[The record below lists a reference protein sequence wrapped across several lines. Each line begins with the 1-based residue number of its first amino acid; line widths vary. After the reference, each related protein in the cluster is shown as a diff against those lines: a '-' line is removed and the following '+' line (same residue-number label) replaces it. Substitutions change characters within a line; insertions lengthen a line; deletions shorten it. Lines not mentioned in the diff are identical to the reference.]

1 MTKENRHVIIKL
13 SNKERETKMKI
24 IETLK
29 VNEINTKQIETS
41 NGTKK
46 VLSFKA
52 YPFEHYIGGIWL
64 PDSVNYGDIVTV
76 YIDQIK
82 AETKGDK
89 TYYNASFAK
98 VTPEFNLNR
107 DNNEPQ
113 NNTVDLFGG
122 GSSADISDDQ
132 LPF

>member
-1 MTKENRHVIIKL
+1 
-13 SNKERETKMKI
+13 MKI

-29 VNEINTKQIETS
+29 VNETNTKQVETS
-41 NGTKK
+41 KGTKK

-76 YIDQIK
+76 FIDQIK

-89 TYYNASFAK
+89 TYYNASYAK
-98 VTPEFNLNR
+98 VAPEFNLNR

-113 NNTVDLFGG
+113 NNTADLFGG
-122 GSSADISDDQ
+122 GSPVDIPDED

>member
-1 MTKENRHVIIKL
+1 
-13 SNKERETKMKI
+13 MKI

-29 VNEINTKQIETS
+29 VNETNTREVETS

-76 YIDQIK
+76 FIDQIK

-89 TYYNASFAK
+89 TYYNASYAK

-107 DNNEPQ
+107 DNRGNVYDDPHGGMAP
-113 NNTVDLFGG
+113 NTDNLFGG
-122 GSSADISDDQ
+122 STPADIPDDQ

>member
-1 MTKENRHVIIKL
+1 
-13 SNKERETKMKI
+13 MKI

-29 VNEINTKQIETS
+29 VNEINTKQVETS

-64 PDSVNYGDIVTV
+64 PDSVNYGDIVTI
-76 YIDQIK
+76 YIDQVK
-82 AETKGDK
+82 AESKGDK
-89 TYYNASFAK
+89 TYYNASYAK

-107 DNNEPQ
+107 DNNEQ
-113 NNTVDLFGG
+113 QNNNTVDLFGG
-122 GSSADISDDQ
+122 GSPADIPDDQ

>member
-1 MTKENRHVIIKL
+1 
-13 SNKERETKMKI
+13 MKI

-29 VNEINTKQIETS
+29 VNETNTREVETAK
-41 NGTKK
+41 GTKK

-64 PDSVNYGDIVTV
+64 PDSVNYDDIVTV

-89 TYYNASFAK
+89 TYYNASYAK

-107 DNNEPQ
+107 DNRGNVYDDPHGEMAP
-113 NNTVDLFGG
+113 NTDNLFGG
-122 GSSADISDDQ
+122 ASPADIPDDQ

>member
-1 MTKENRHVIIKL
+1 
-13 SNKERETKMKI
+13 MKI

-29 VNEINTKQIETS
+29 VNEINTKQVETS

-82 AETKGDK
+82 AETKGGK

-107 DNNEPQ
+107 DNNETQ
-113 NNTVDLFGG
+113 NNTVDSFSGNTHV
-122 GSSADISDDQ
+122 DIPDEQ

>member
-1 MTKENRHVIIKL
+1 
-13 SNKERETKMKI
+13 MKI

-29 VNEINTKQIETS
+29 VNETNTREVETS

-64 PDSVNYGDIVTV
+64 PDSVNYDDIVTV
-76 YIDQIK
+76 YIDQVK

-89 TYYNASFAK
+89 TYYNASYAK

-107 DNNEPQ
+107 DNRGNVYDDPHGGMAP
-113 NNTVDLFGG
+113 NTDNLFGG
-122 GSSADISDDQ
+122 SAPADIPDDQ

>member
-1 MTKENRHVIIKL
+1 
-13 SNKERETKMKI
+13 MKI

-29 VNEINTKQIETS
+29 VNEINTKEVETAK
-41 NGTKK
+41 GTKK

-52 YPFEHYIGGIWL
+52 YPFDHYIGGIWL
-64 PDSVNYGDIVTV
+64 PDNVNYGDIVTV
-76 YIDQIK
+76 FIDQIK
-82 AETKGDK
+82 TETKGDK
-89 TYYNASFAK
+89 TYFNASYAK

-107 DNNEPQ
+107 DNNEPK

-122 GSSADISDDQ
+122 SSPADIPDEQ

>member
-1 MTKENRHVIIKL
+1 
-13 SNKERETKMKI
+13 MKI

-29 VNEINTKQIETS
+29 VNEINTKQVETS

-52 YPFEHYIGGIWL
+52 YPFDHYIGGIWL

-107 DNNEPQ
+107 DNRGNVYDDPHGGMAP
-113 NNTVDLFGG
+113 NTDNLFGG
-122 GSSADISDDQ
+122 NAPADIPDDQ

>member
-1 MTKENRHVIIKL
+1 
-13 SNKERETKMKI
+13 MKI
-24 IETLK
+24 IETLR
-29 VNEINTKQIETS
+29 VSELNTKQVETAK
-41 NGTKK
+41 GTKK

-76 YIDQIK
+76 FIDQIK

-89 TYYNASFAK
+89 TYYNANFAK

-107 DNNEPQ
+107 DNEAPLND
-113 NNTVDLFGG
+113 NTLDLFGG
-122 GSSADISDDQ
+122 GSPTDIPDDQ

>member
-1 MTKENRHVIIKL
+1 
-13 SNKERETKMKI
+13 MKI

-29 VNEINTKQIETS
+29 VNETNTKQVETS
-41 NGTKK
+41 KGTKK

-76 YIDQIK
+76 FIDQIK

-107 DNNEPQ
+107 DNGGSVYDDPHGGTAP
-113 NNTVDLFGG
+113 NTVDLFGG
-122 GSSADISDDQ
+122 NATVDIPDEQ

>member
-1 MTKENRHVIIKL
+1 
-13 SNKERETKMKI
+13 MKI

-29 VNEINTKQIETS
+29 VNEINTKQVETS

-76 YIDQIK
+76 FIDQIK

-89 TYYNASFAK
+89 TYYNASYAK

-107 DNNEPQ
+107 DNSGNVYDDPHGGMAP
-113 NNTVDLFGG
+113 NTDNLFGG
-122 GSSADISDDQ
+122 ASPAEISDDQ

>member
-1 MTKENRHVIIKL
+1 
-13 SNKERETKMKI
+13 MKI
-24 IETLK
+24 IETLR
-29 VNEINTKQIETS
+29 VNEINTKEVETAK
-41 NGTKK
+41 GTKK

-76 YIDQIK
+76 FIDQIK

-89 TYYNASFAK
+89 TYYNANFAK

-107 DNNEPQ
+107 DNEAPQ
-113 NNTVDLFGG
+113 SNNTVDLFGG
-122 GSSADISDDQ
+122 ASPADIPDDQ

>member
-1 MTKENRHVIIKL
+1 
-13 SNKERETKMKI
+13 MKI

-29 VNEINTKQIETS
+29 VNEINTKEVETAK
-41 NGTKK
+41 GTKK

-52 YPFEHYIGGIWL
+52 YPFDHYIGGIWL

-76 YIDQIK
+76 FIDQIK
-82 AETKGDK
+82 TETKGDK

-122 GSSADISDDQ
+122 ASPADIPDEQ

>member
-1 MTKENRHVIIKL
+1 
-13 SNKERETKMKI
+13 MKI

-29 VNEINTKQIETS
+29 VNETNTKQVETS
-41 NGTKK
+41 KGTKK

-76 YIDQIK
+76 FIDQIK

-89 TYYNASFAK
+89 TYYNASYAK
-98 VTPEFNLNR
+98 VTPEFNWNR

-113 NNTVDLFGG
+113 NNTADLFGG
-122 GSSADISDDQ
+122 GSPVDIPDED

>member
-1 MTKENRHVIIKL
+1 
-13 SNKERETKMKI
+13 MKI

-29 VNEINTKQIETS
+29 VNETNTREVETAK
-41 NGTKK
+41 GTKK

-64 PDSVNYGDIVTV
+64 PDSVNYDDIVTV
-76 YIDQIK
+76 YIDQVK

-89 TYYNASFAK
+89 TYYNASYAK

-107 DNNEPQ
+107 DNRGNVYDDPHGEMAP
-113 NNTVDLFGG
+113 NTDNLFGG
-122 GSSADISDDQ
+122 ASPAEIPDDQ

>member
-1 MTKENRHVIIKL
+1 
-13 SNKERETKMKI
+13 MKI
-24 IETLK
+24 IETLR
-29 VNEINTKQIETS
+29 VNDINTKEVETAK
-41 NGTKK
+41 GTKK

-76 YIDQIK
+76 FIDQIK

-107 DNNEPQ
+107 DNNKGNVYDDPHGGMAP
-113 NNTVDLFGG
+113 NTADLFGG
-122 GSSADISDDQ
+122 GSPANIPDDQ

>member
-1 MTKENRHVIIKL
+1 
-13 SNKERETKMKI
+13 MKI

-29 VNEINTKQIETS
+29 VNEINTKEVETTK
-41 NGTKK
+41 GTKK

-76 YIDQIK
+76 FIDQIK

-107 DNNEPQ
+107 DNSGSVYDDPHGGMAP
-113 NNTVDLFGG
+113 NTVDLFGG
-122 GSSADISDDQ
+122 ASPTDIPDDQ

>member
-1 MTKENRHVIIKL
+1 
-13 SNKERETKMKI
+13 MKI

-29 VNEINTKQIETS
+29 VNEINTKQVETS

-76 YIDQIK
+76 FIDQIK
-82 AETKGDK
+82 ANRGGTSSL
-89 TYYNASFAK
+89 TSSLASSIR
-98 VTPEFNLNR
+98 PCRLNLS
-107 DNNEPQ
+107 
-113 NNTVDLFGG
+113 T
-122 GSSADISDDQ
+122 SSSIIS
-132 LPF
+132 

>member
-1 MTKENRHVIIKL
+1 
-13 SNKERETKMKI
+13 MKI

-29 VNEINTKQIETS
+29 VNETNTREVETS

-52 YPFEHYIGGIWL
+52 YPFDHYIGGIWL

-76 YIDQIK
+76 FIDQIK

-89 TYYNASFAK
+89 TYYNASYAK

-107 DNNEPQ
+107 DNGGNVYDDPHGGVAP
-113 NNTVDLFGG
+113 NTVDLFGG
-122 GSSADISDDQ
+122 GPTADIPDDQ

>member
-1 MTKENRHVIIKL
+1 
-13 SNKERETKMKI
+13 MKI

-29 VNEINTKQIETS
+29 VNEINTKQVETS

-64 PDSVNYGDIVTV
+64 PDNVNYGDIVTV
-76 YIDQIK
+76 FIDQIK

-89 TYYNASFAK
+89 TYYNASYAK

-107 DNNEPQ
+107 DNSANVYGDPHSGMTP
-113 NNTVDLFGG
+113 NTVNLFGG
-122 GSSADISDDQ
+122 GSPADIPDEQ

>member
-1 MTKENRHVIIKL
+1 
-13 SNKERETKMKI
+13 MKI

-29 VNEINTKQIETS
+29 VNEINTKEVETS
-41 NGTKK
+41 KGIKK
-46 VLSFKA
+46 VMSFKA

-107 DNNEPQ
+107 DNNSAIP
-113 NNTVDLFGG
+113 NFGRDVDPF
-122 GSSADISDDQ
+122 GSSPIGISDDDV
-132 LPF
+132 PF

>member
-1 MTKENRHVIIKL
+1 
-13 SNKERETKMKI
+13 MKI

-29 VNEINTKQIETS
+29 VNEINTKEIETAK
-41 NGTKK
+41 GTKK

-52 YPFEHYIGGIWL
+52 YPFEHYIGSIWL

-82 AETKGDK
+82 IETRSGK
-89 TYYNASFAK
+89 TYYNASYAK

-107 DNNEPQ
+107 DNSGNVYDDPHGGMAP
-113 NNTVDLFGG
+113 NTENLFGG
-122 GSSADISDDQ
+122 VSPADIPDDQ

>member
-1 MTKENRHVIIKL
+1 
-13 SNKERETKMKI
+13 MKI

-29 VNEINTKQIETS
+29 VNEINTKEVETAK
-41 NGTKK
+41 GTKK

-52 YPFEHYIGGIWL
+52 HPFDHYIGGIWL
-64 PDSVNYGDIVTV
+64 PDNVNYGDIVTV
-76 YIDQIK
+76 FIDQIK

-89 TYYNASFAK
+89 TYYNAPYAK

-107 DNNEPQ
+107 DNNKSQ

-122 GSSADISDDQ
+122 GSPADIPDDQ

>member
-1 MTKENRHVIIKL
+1 
-13 SNKERETKMKI
+13 MKI

-29 VNEINTKQIETS
+29 VNETNTKQVETS
-41 NGTKK
+41 KGTKK

-76 YIDQIK
+76 FIDQIK

-89 TYYNASFAK
+89 TYYNASYAK
-98 VTPEFNLNR
+98 VTPEFNLNS

-113 NNTVDLFGG
+113 NNTADLFGG
-122 GSSADISDDQ
+122 GSPVDIPDED

>member
-1 MTKENRHVIIKL
+1 
-13 SNKERETKMKI
+13 MKI

-29 VNEINTKQIETS
+29 VNESNTKQVETS

-82 AETKGDK
+82 AETKGGK

-107 DNNEPQ
+107 DNNETQ
-113 NNTVDLFGG
+113 NNTVDSFSGNTHV
-122 GSSADISDDQ
+122 DIPDEQ

>member
-1 MTKENRHVIIKL
+1 
-13 SNKERETKMKI
+13 MKI

-29 VNEINTKQIETS
+29 VNEINTKQVETS

-76 YIDQIK
+76 YIDQVK

-113 NNTVDLFGG
+113 NNTVDSFSGNTPV
-122 GSSADISDDQ
+122 DIPDEQ

>member
-1 MTKENRHVIIKL
+1 
-13 SNKERETKMKI
+13 MKI

-29 VNEINTKQIETS
+29 VNEINTKQVETS

-52 YPFEHYIGGIWL
+52 YPFDHYIGGIWL

-76 YIDQIK
+76 FIDQIK
-82 AETKGDK
+82 SETKGDK
-89 TYYNASFAK
+89 TYYNASYAK

-122 GSSADISDDQ
+122 SAAADISDDQ

>member
-1 MTKENRHVIIKL
+1 
-13 SNKERETKMKI
+13 MKI

-29 VNEINTKQIETS
+29 VNEINTKEVETS
-41 NGTKK
+41 KGIKK
-46 VLSFKA
+46 VLSFRA

-64 PDSVNYGDIVTV
+64 PDSVDYGDIVTV

-107 DNNEPQ
+107 DNRGNVYDDPHGGMAP
-113 NNTVDLFGG
+113 NTYNLFGG
-122 GSSADISDDQ
+122 NAPADIPDDQ

>member
-1 MTKENRHVIIKL
+1 
-13 SNKERETKMKI
+13 MKI

-29 VNEINTKQIETS
+29 VNEINTKEIETAK
-41 NGTKK
+41 GTKK

-76 YIDQIK
+76 FIDQIK

-122 GSSADISDDQ
+122 NTPVDIPDEQ

>member
-1 MTKENRHVIIKL
+1 
-13 SNKERETKMKI
+13 MKI
-24 IETLK
+24 IETLR
-29 VNEINTKQIETS
+29 VTDRNTKEANTQ

-64 PDSVNYGDIVTV
+64 PESVNYGDIVTV
-76 YIDQIK
+76 FIDQIK

-89 TYYNASFAK
+89 TYYNAVFAK

-107 DNNEPQ
+107 DNEAPQASQ
-113 NNTVDLFGG
+113 NNPFGG
-122 GSSADISDDQ
+122 VQPADIPDDQ

>member
-1 MTKENRHVIIKL
+1 
-13 SNKERETKMKI
+13 MKI

-29 VNEINTKQIETS
+29 VNEINTKEVETS

-76 YIDQIK
+76 FIDQIK
-82 AETKGDK
+82 AESKGDK
-89 TYYNASFAK
+89 TYYNASYAK

-107 DNNEPQ
+107 DNRGNVYDDPHGGMDH
-113 NNTVDLFGG
+113 NTVDLFGG
-122 GSSADISDDQ
+122 SSPADIPDDQ

>member
-1 MTKENRHVIIKL
+1 
-13 SNKERETKMKI
+13 MKI

-29 VNEINTKQIETS
+29 VNEINTKQVETAK
-41 NGTKK
+41 GTKK

-64 PDSVNYGDIVTV
+64 PDSVNYGDIVTI
-76 YIDQIK
+76 YIDQVK

-107 DNNEPQ
+107 DNGNSVYDDPHGGMAP
-113 NNTVDLFGG
+113 NTDLFGG
-122 GSSADISDDQ
+122 GQPADIPDEN

>member
-1 MTKENRHVIIKL
+1 
-13 SNKERETKMKI
+13 MKI

-29 VNEINTKQIETS
+29 VNETNTREVETAK
-41 NGTKK
+41 GTKK

-64 PDSVNYGDIVTV
+64 PDSVNYDDIVTV
-76 YIDQIK
+76 YIDQVK
-82 AETKGDK
+82 VETKGDK
-89 TYYNASFAK
+89 TYYNASYAK

-107 DNNEPQ
+107 DNGGNVYDDQHGGMAP
-113 NNTVDLFGG
+113 NTVYLSGG
-122 GSSADISDDQ
+122 GSPADIPDDQ

>member
-1 MTKENRHVIIKL
+1 
-13 SNKERETKMKI
+13 MKI
-24 IETLK
+24 IETLR
-29 VNEINTKQIETS
+29 VTDRNTKEVNTQ

-64 PDSVNYGDIVTV
+64 PESVNYGDIVTV
-76 YIDQIK
+76 FIDQIK
-82 AETKGDK
+82 AEQKGDK

-107 DNNEPQ
+107 DNNGNVYDDPHGGMAP
-113 NNTVDLFGG
+113 NTDLFGG
-122 GSSADISDDQ
+122 GKPADIPDDQ